1 MNLLFILMMAVG
13 SLFSFGQITSQN
25 ASGGSYT
32 PIPEVVRDFYSKEVF
47 FQAQP
52 KCKFLQFAKIKRD
65 LTAIKGKSITF
76 VKYSNLAGGGSI
88 AENATFTPQAVAAD
102 DVKIDVIEQINAVTL
117 TELLVKTSM
126 MDIVGDTTKQLANNL
141 ATVLDGQLATAAL
154 STTNIVYAN
163 GKTSSS
169 AMVAGDVF
177 NTRTVKDAVELL
189 AIHNAPKFYTE
200 DGSDAFYVCIAHPSA
215 LRQLRDDPNWINANT
230 YMGRRQLYAGEA
242 GMYEGVIFIDTTN
255 MPKLSSAAVV
265 TKYGGTFAPTNG
277 CESVIFGENAYA
289 WAVALDPEL
298 RDDGIIEMGRKHT
311 LGWYGIW
318 GSGLIEEANIVRVLS
333 AAA

>member
-1 MNLLFILMMAVG
+1 MNLLFILLLAIG
-13 SLFSFGQITSQN
+13 NIFSFGQITSQN

-52 KCKFLQFAKIKRD
+52 KCKFLQFAKIKED
-65 LTAIKGKSITF
+65 LTAVKGKSITF
-76 VKYSNLAGGGSI
+76 VKYNNLAGGGAI
-88 AENATFTPQAVAAD
+88 AENATFTPQAMGAD
-102 DVKIDVIEQINAVTL
+102 EVTITVSEQINGVEL
-117 TELLVKTSM
+117 TELLVQTSM
-126 MDIVGDTTKQLANNL
+126 MDVVGDATKVLANNL
-141 ATVLDGQLATAAL
+141 ATTLDGQLATSAL
-154 STTNIVYAN
+154 ATTNIVYAN
-163 GKTSSS
+163 GAANSS
-169 AMVAGDVF
+169 AMTSGSVF

-189 AIHNAPKFYTE
+189 SINNAPKFYTE
-200 DGSDAFYVCIAHPSA
+200 TGDAFYVCIAHPSA

-255 MPKLSSAAVV
+255 MPKLASAAVV
-265 TKYGGTFAPTNG
+265 TKYGGTFAPTYG

-289 WAVALDPEL
+289 WAVALQPEL
-298 RDDGIIEMGRKHT
+298 RDDGVVEMGRKHR

-318 GSGLIEEANIVRVLS
+318 GTGIIEEDNIVRILS
-333 AAA
+333 AAV